1 MNLRQNLL
9 ASVGLCA
16 TVATAP
22 VWAQGEFETS
32 VPPRPQSYAG
42 VQVINGGVDL
52 DQADAIK
59 RIQSRYPLRVE
70 ISGRGGAYY
79 VADRLKL
86 LQGGDVVAEIPD
98 AGPWLLMDVPPG
110 RYTLVGDFGNTEV
123 RRDVTVPTHNG
134 TKVSMVVPSKVD

>member
-1 MNLRQNLL
+1 MALRKNLVAPLGL
-9 ASVGLCA
+9 SAAMVAASA
-16 TVATAP
+16 
-22 VWAQGEFETS
+22 WAQVELQTS
-32 VPPRPQSYAG
+32 MPPDPQSYSG
-42 VQVINGGVDL
+42 VQVVNGGVDL

-70 ISGRGGAYY
+70 ISGRGGNYY

-86 LQGGDVVAEIPD
+86 LRGTDVLAEIPD

-123 RRDVTVPTHNG
+123 RRDVVVSGNG
-134 TKVSMVVPSKVD
+134 TKVSMIVPSKVD